1 MSKTVVDVW
10 VADLTF
16 PGYMDRWRKLGEEF
30 NAKHPDYQVN
40 VEGKDFRLFPV
51 DIARAAAEGKPPAVA
66 EYYFY
71 LVHQA
76 RDSIKPDGSPLF
88 VPVEEA
94 VAGREEILGEP
105 NILPDLVAAGREYYS
120 LNGVLTS
127 VPSVGTTSLLYAN
140 LDMLER
146 AGVTQL
152 PVTWDEVTAACEAIA
167 GGPNPPEKP
176 ITWSNHGTFFQQA
189 VASQGGLL
197 VNNDNGRSAR
207 ATQADMSSKEMLTF
221 VKWWQQLH
229 ADGHYLYTGKI
240 PDWENTYKAFSDKRV
255 AIRISSSNDVN
266 YMVHAAKSGEFPIGV
281 GIFPFNG
288 NAPYHGNAIA
298 GTSLCLTAGLD
309 KATEDGALA
318 FLMFAHNPENDANRH
333 RFNSFWPVTHA
344 GYDLLER
351 EGWFEQHPYHRVAS
365 DHVMK
370 FPPSALV
377 DERVATLGV
386 PPSTGAMIPDFAT
399 NQDIMTNAMGDV
411 LAKGADADE
420 RFAEAT
426 IEAQQAIETYE
437 RNIAGTGPVTE
448 ETLRVEY
455 FRDAEWYSGMDL
467 ENVQQLDYDGK

>member
-16 PGYMDRWRKLGEEF
+16 PGYMDRWRKIGEEF
-30 NAKHPDYQVN
+30 NARHPDYHVN
-40 VEGKDFRLFPV
+40 VVGKDFREFPV
-51 DIARAAAEGKPPAVA
+51 DIAKAAALGKPPAVA

-88 VPVEEA
+88 TSVERA
-94 VAGREEILGEP
+94 VDGRDEILGEP
-105 NILPDLVAAGREYYS
+105 NVLPDLIAAGREYYS
-120 LNGVLTS
+120 LGGDLTAI
-127 VPSVGTTSLLYAN
+127 PSVATTSLLYAN

-189 VASQGGLL
+189 IASQGGTL
-197 VNNDNGRSAR
+197 VNNDNGRSGR
-207 ATQADMSSKEMLTF
+207 ATSTDLSTKEMLSY

-229 ADGHYLYTGKI
+229 ADGHYLWTGKI
-240 PDWENTYKAFSDKRV
+240 PDWENTYRAFDEGRV

-266 YMVHAAKSGEFPIGV
+266 YMVAAAQARGFRIGV
-281 GIFPFNG
+281 GIFPFNSHV
-288 NAPYHGNAIA
+288 PYHGNAIA
-298 GTSLCLTAGLD
+298 GTSLSLTAGLD

-318 FLMFAHNPENDANRH
+318 FLMFAHNPRNDAIRH

-344 GYDLLER
+344 GLNLLEE
-351 EGWFEQHPYHRVAS
+351 EGWFAEHPYHRVAS

-370 FPPSALV
+370 FPATAI
-377 DERVATLGV
+377 VAEEAKANGV
-386 PPSTGAMIPDFAT
+386 PPSTGAMMGDFAG
-399 NQDIMTNAMGDV
+399 NQDVMTNAMGDV
-411 LAKGADADE
+411 LNGADPEE
-420 RFAEAT
+420 RFADAT
-426 IEAQQAIETYE
+426 VEAQGLLEAYE
-437 RNIAGTGPVTE
+437 RNIQGTGPVTE

-455 FRDAEWYSGMDL
+455 FRDAEWYSGMVL
-467 ENVQQLDYDGK
+467 EKVQQLDYDGK

>member
-30 NAKHPDYQVN
+30 NAKHPDYHVN

-51 DIARAAAEGKPPAVA
+51 DIANAAAAGRPPAVA

-88 VPVEEA
+88 TSIEQA
-94 VAGREEILGEP
+94 VAGRDEILGEP
-105 NILPDLVAAGREYYS
+105 NVLPDLIAAGREYYS
-120 LNGVLTS
+120 INGDLTAI
-127 VPSVGTTSLLYAN
+127 PSVGTTSLLYAN

-146 AGVTQL
+146 AGVSQV
-152 PVTWDEVTAACEAIA
+152 PVTWDEVTAACEAVA
-167 GGPNPPEKP
+167 GGPNAPEKP

-197 VNNDNGRSAR
+197 ANNDNGRSGR
-207 ATQADMSSKEMLTF
+207 ATQTDLSTKEMLSF

-240 PDWENTYKAFSDKRV
+240 PDWENTYKAFAEERV

-266 YMVHAAKSGEFPIGV
+266 YMVAAAKTAGFPIGV
-281 GIFPFNG
+281 GIFPFNSHV
-288 NAPYHGNAIA
+288 PYVGNAIA
-298 GTSLCLTAGLD
+298 GTSLSVTAGLD

-318 FLMFAHNPENDANRH
+318 FLMFAHNPRNDANRH
-333 RFNSFWPVTHA
+333 KFNSFWPVTHA
-344 GYDLLER
+344 GYNLLEE
-351 EGWFEQHPYHRVAS
+351 EGWFAEHPYHRVPS
-365 DHVMK
+365 DHIMK
-370 FPPSALV
+370 FPATAIV
-377 DERVATLGV
+377 DEAAAAAGV
-386 PPSTGAMIPDFAT
+386 PPSTGAMMGDFAG
-399 NQDIMTNAMGDV
+399 NQDVMTNAMGDV
-411 LAKGADADE
+411 LAKGADPDE

-426 IEAQQAIETYE
+426 VEAQSVLDAYY
-437 RNIAGTGPVTE
+437 RNIEGTGPVTE

-467 ENVQQLDYDGK
+467 ENVQQLDYDGR

>member
-1 MSKTVVDVW
+1 MSKTIVDVW

-16 PGYMDRWRKLGEEF
+16 PGYMDRWRKLGEAF
-30 NAKHPDYQVN
+30 NARHPDYQVN

-51 DIARAAAEGKPPAVA
+51 DIADAARAGNPPAVA

-88 VPVEEA
+88 TSIERA

-105 NILPDLVAAGREYYS
+105 NVLPDLVAAGREYFS
-120 LNGVLTS
+120 INGDLTAI
-127 VPSVGTTSLLYAN
+127 PSVGTTSLLYAN

-152 PVTWDEVTAACEAIA
+152 PVTWDEVTATCETIA

-176 ITWSNHGTFFQQA
+176 IIWSNHGTFFQQA

-197 VNNDNGRSAR
+197 VNNDNGRSGR
-207 ATQADMSSKEMLTF
+207 ATKSDLSTKEMMSF

-240 PDWENTYKAFSDKRV
+240 PDWENTYKAFDEQRV
-255 AIRISSSNDVN
+255 AMRISSSNDVN
-266 YMVHAAKSGEFPIGV
+266 YMVAAAKARGFRLGV
-281 GIFPFNG
+281 GIFPFNS
-288 NAPYHGNAIA
+288 NVPYHGNAIA
-298 GTSLCLTAGLD
+298 GTSLSVTAGLD

-318 FLMFAHNPENDANRH
+318 FLMFAHNARNDANRH
-333 RFNSFWPVTHA
+333 KFNSFWPVTHA
-344 GYDLLER
+344 GYDLLQE
-351 EGWFEQHPYHRVAS
+351 EGWFDEHPYHRVAS

-370 FPPSALV
+370 FPPTAIV
-377 DERVATLGV
+377 DEAAKANVV
-386 PPSTGAMIPDFAT
+386 PPSTGAMMGDFAG
-399 NQDIMTNAMGDV
+399 NQDVMTNAMGDV
-411 LAKGADADE
+411 LNGADAEE
-420 RFAEAT
+420 RFAAATVEAT
-426 IEAQQAIETYE
+426 GLLETYE
-437 RNIAGTGPVTE
+437 RNIEGTGPVTA

-455 FRDAEWYSGMDL
+455 FRDAEWYSGMVM
-467 ENVQQLDYDGK
+467 EKVQQLDYDDK